1 MQNGH
6 DVPTYL
12 WPVRQAPQ
20 ERDVVVSGII
30 PPYHAIG
37 PDIELAVD
45 SSPDVATTREILPVR
60 QIKEGSI
67 PLPEAGIK
75 HLGHFA
81 SKLTEVFSP
90 VDAGKFVEQSRR
102 HISLGTSRHAVRARS
117 TGILAELC
125 A

>member
-1 MQNGH
+1 MAG
-6 DVPTYL
+6 VAGT
-12 WPVRQAPQ
+12 Q
-20 ERDVVVSGII
+20 EWDVVVSGII
-30 PPYHAIG
+30 SPYHAIG

-45 SSPDVATTREILPVR
+45 SSPDVVTARKICWRSVKS
-60 QIKEGSI
+60 KEGLI
-67 PLPEAGIK
+67 LLAELGID

-90 VDAGKFVEQSRR
+90 VDAGKFVEQSRH
-102 HISLGTSRHAVRARS
+102 HISLGTSRYAVRARP